1 MEEFKMKQL
10 ICEMC
15 GSTDLVK
22 QEGVFVC
29 QECGCKY
36 SVEEAKKMMTLSN
49 KKSEDKEKQNMMNK
63 EASSIHNLLELAL
76 NEKNNK
82 NYSKAAEICDQ
93 IIALDSNNYEP
104 WLYKGQCE
112 LWQSK
117 LIDLRIQQA
126 ISNFEKAVEKAP
138 QIC

>member
-15 GSTDLVK
+15 GSADLVK

-49 KKSEDKEKQNMMNK
+49 KKSEDKEKQNMMNV
-63 EASSIHNLLELAL
+63 EASNIHNLLELAL
-76 NEKNNK
+76 NEK
-82 NYSKAAEICDQ
+82 IMR
-93 IIALDSNNYEP
+93 IILKHQKYVI
-104 WLYKGQCE
+104 
-112 LWQSK
+112 K
-117 LIDLRIQQA
+117 L
-126 ISNFEKAVEKAP
+126 
-138 QIC
+138 